1 MAFPMTP
8 NRIRAGLIPLAAVA
22 SLSWC
27 QLAQAQGCSFLP
39 VIGGNGGINVAKR
52 VDAPKVSPFGMLLGR
67 TNWNTDFA
75 VNQPYQ
81 SYKLFFT
88 AQSSETARYPITAYL
103 KFSDGTNLQVVNEL
117 MAPPLGQ
124 GSMFGPFQAVPGKVI
139 SQVNFK
145 IGASADPGSTGFSY
159 RISVQGCN

>member
-1 MAFPMTP
+1 MKQMNSNALIATGVLCLILNLDRGGAVNAQTCRFLTP
-8 NRIRAGLIPLAAVA
+8 
-22 SLSWC
+22 
-27 QLAQAQGCSFLP
+27 
-39 VIGGNGGINVAKR
+39 IGGSGSSIVVKR
-52 VDAPKVSPFGMLLGR
+52 VGPPKVSPIGIVLGR

-75 VNQPYQ
+75 VNQPFN

-88 AQSSETARYPITAYL
+88 AQSTEKARYPIQAFL

-117 MAPPLGQ
+117 IVPPIGT
-124 GSMFGPFQAVPGKVI
+124 GAMFGPFSSVQGKTV